1 MQISHSISY
10 PSFKEGMNARSLLT
24 GNEVKAFFVI
34 PAWFHLTGQQVQS
47 YRLPV
52 RLKDRD
58 REIDTDTHTHTHAYI
73 RIPTSYCLHQEY
85 YAKRTTNRYSLESK
99 SVALW
104 AM

>member
-58 REIDTDTHTHTHAYI
+58 REIDTDTHTHT
-73 RIPTSYCLHQEY
+73 RIHKNPHQLLS
-85 YAKRTTNRYSLESK
+85 ASRVLCKKDNKSL
-99 SVALW
+99 
-104 AM
+104 